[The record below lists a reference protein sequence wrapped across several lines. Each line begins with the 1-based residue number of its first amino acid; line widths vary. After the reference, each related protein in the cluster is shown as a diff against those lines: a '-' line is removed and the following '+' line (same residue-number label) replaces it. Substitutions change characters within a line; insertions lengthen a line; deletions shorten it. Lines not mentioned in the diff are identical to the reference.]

1 MGRLD
6 PPNRLK
12 RQTDKN
18 FPDSKVIQIIEN
30 KGRSNVYDTFYIAI
44 LGAAH
49 LKRS

>member
-6 PPNRLK
+6 PPNRWK
-12 RQTDKN
+12 RQTDQN

-30 KGRSNVYDTFYIAI
+30 QSRSNVYVTFYIAK

-49 LKRS
+49 F